1 MKVKVEGF
9 RELEASLSEL
19 PKATGKA
26 VLRRVLKAAGEPIM
40 SSAQQKAP
48 VLTGQLETSIVTS
61 TRLSRR
67 QARLARRVGKST
79 VEMHVGTKN
88 EAAVPQ
94 EFGTARQ
101 GAQPFMRPAWDENK
115 DQALDIIKSD
125 LGSEIEKA
133 AARLA
138 KKRLRR

>member
-26 VLRRVLKAAGEPIM
+26 VLRRVLKAAGEPIQ
-40 SSAQQKAP
+40 SAAQANAP
-48 VLTGQLETSIVTS
+48 VLTGQLEISIVTG
-61 TRLSRR
+61 TKLTRR
-67 QARLARRVGKST
+67 QARMAKLANKST

-88 EAAVPQ
+88 QAAVPQ
-94 EFGTARQ
+94 EFGTVNAP
-101 GAQPFMRPAWDENK
+101 AQPFLRPAWDANK
-115 DQALDIIKSD
+115 EGTLDTIKSN
-125 LGSEIEKA
+125 LGAEIEKA